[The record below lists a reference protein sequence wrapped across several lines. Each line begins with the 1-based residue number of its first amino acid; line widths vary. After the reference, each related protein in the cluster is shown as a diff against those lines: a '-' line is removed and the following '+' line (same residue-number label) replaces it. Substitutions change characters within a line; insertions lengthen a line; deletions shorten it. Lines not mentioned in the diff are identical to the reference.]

1 MGEFEGFSVASCHIF
16 LAVFSDASITRR
28 RAPSIITHSK
38 PLAVHVPCCLPPRTV
53 SSAPWETSDTVI
65 HPGARKSL
73 GGQGVPGIKY
83 GCGREFQ
90 CLSHLVQIC
99 KMSNGERIK
108 QRQQRLVFCGGHLGA
123 LVRVSRSHPCL
134 WQTAFHFS
142 PRSRRA
148 LRGKERKDPRE
159 SIPLLCFCLVGETR
173 ALACLVEEAHVPWR
187 DGHCSSAE
195 RPSCFAPQPKTDVL
209 LEPYS

>member
-1 MGEFEGFSVASCHIF
+1 M
-16 LAVFSDASITRR
+16 FSDASTTRR

-99 KMSNGERIK
+99 KMSNGEGIK

-123 LVRVSRSHPCL
+123 LVRVSPLSSVPL
-134 WQTAFHFS
+134 ADSFS
-142 PRSRRA
+142 FLSPEPES
-148 LRGKERKDPRE
+148 LERTEWKDPQE
-159 SIPLLCFCLVGETR
+159 SIPLLCFCHVGETR
-173 ALACLVEEAHVPWR
+173 ALACLVEEAHVPLR
-187 DGHCSSAE
+187 DGQCSSAE